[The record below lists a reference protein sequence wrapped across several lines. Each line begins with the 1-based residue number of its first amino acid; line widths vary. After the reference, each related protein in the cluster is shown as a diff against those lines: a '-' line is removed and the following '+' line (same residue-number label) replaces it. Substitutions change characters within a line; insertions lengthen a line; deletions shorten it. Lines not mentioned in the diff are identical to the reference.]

1 MVKQRKIRIGRSKM
15 NHYVVNDP
23 LVGDVHA
30 ELVLDAK
37 GNVVI
42 TDLGSPSGTF
52 INNRRL
58 LGYTILATGD
68 QVMLGSRYR
77 LDWQKLMGT
86 SGNPRSG
93 TSSPK
98 VGQGPSSPPP
108 ISEKIKA
115 KGNREAHMSV
125 SNLSLILIYGGIL
138 AILAIMALIN

>member
-1 MVKQRKIRIGRSKM
+1 MVKQRKIRVGRSKM

-58 LGYTILATGD
+58 LGYTILTTGD

-93 TSSPK
+93 TSPK
-98 VGQGPSSPPP
+98 VGQGPSSRPP

-115 KGNREAHMSV
+115 KGNREAHMKV